1 MSRLRPHSRLAS
13 VEPIENPVPAS
24 ATPGETA
31 RAATADADHFEHL
44 RTRGAEH
51 VRTRAVPDCALHEP
65 RTGRRH
71 WHPAVPGPWAAVPAA
86 ARLVGGGRC

>member
-1 MSRLRPHSRLAS
+1 MSRLRPDSRLAS
-13 VEPIENPVPAS
+13 VEPIESPVPAS

-31 RAATADADHFEHL
+31 RAATADADRCEHL
-44 RTRGAEH
+44 RPRGAEH
-51 VRTRAVPDCALHEP
+51 ARTSAVPDRALHEA

-86 ARLVGGGRC
+86 ARPFGGGRC